1 MRSEQRGGVTAL
13 HLDHWNSGLPR
24 RPEPRSFSRMK
35 ERPPKPLP
43 RWKCVCAYDGTTF
56 HGWQS
61 QEGGNT
67 IQDLVEKQ
75 LNKIF
80 GRQIRIEGSGRTDSG
95 VHALAQVF
103 HFDAAWTHGAEKL
116 RLALQNGLP
125 RSIQLKTMRRVAGDF
140 HARFDAKG
148 KIYRYELNLGEADPF
163 TRHWCWS
170 LNRELDWVAVA
181 ATAKVLRGR
190 HDFWAFSGENDRTYE
205 TTVRTLR
212 RLAIKRQGRKVSFTF
227 EADGFLYK
235 MVRSLTG
242 ALVNVGLGKLTP
254 AEIAVMLKNRKRI
267 ATVVTAP
274 PDGLFLVRV
283 VY

>member
-1 MRSEQRGGVTAL
+1 VKSAVNKAQAKK
-13 HLDHWNSGLPR
+13 S
-24 RPEPRSFSRMK
+24 S
-35 ERPPKPLP
+35 
-43 RWKCVCAYDGTTF
+43 RWKCIVAYDGTTF

-75 LNKIF
+75 LQNIF
-80 GRQIRIEGSGRTDSG
+80 GRLIRIEGSGRTDSG

-103 HFDAAWTHGAEKL
+103 HFDGAWAHGPEKL
-116 RLALQNGLP
+116 RRALQSGLP
-125 RSIQLKTMRRVAGDF
+125 RSIQLTSVRAVRPQF

-148 KIYRYELNLGEADPF
+148 KIYRYHVHLGQADPF
-163 TRHWCWS
+163 TVKYTWS
-170 LNRELDWVAVA
+170 LNRDLDWSAVQA
-181 ATAKVLRGR
+181 AAKILRGK
-190 HDFWAFSGENDRTYE
+190 HDFWAFSGENDRTYD

-212 RLAIKRQGRKVSFTF
+212 RLSIKRAGRKASFTF

-242 ALVNVGLGKLTP
+242 ALVNVGLGKLAP
-254 AEIAVMLKNRKRI
+254 AEIAAMLKNRKRI

-274 PDGLFLVRV
+274 PEGLFLVRV